1 MYRPEEPSDTISTAI
16 SLDREDKAKAA
27 KAVSKWIRQTSSV
40 FKVRL
45 LNCRSKTTKGQLIL
59 KANIIALICTK
70 NERKYFLISA
80 LATKKGRNQ
89 KNKGTLLY

>member
-1 MYRPEEPSDTISTAI
+1 METRQPILPYLKGMYRPEEPSDTISTAI

-45 LNCRSKTTKGQLIL
+45 LIRFTVLSTYQKLLI
-59 KANIIALICTK
+59 
-70 NERKYFLISA
+70 FLEIVA
-80 LATKKGRNQ
+80 AHMKF
-89 KNKGTLLY
+89 